1 MAEIDKSLPN
11 IDPNAIPE
19 EAVIETEKKAEVIDT
34 PTGPVEIEMDE
45 TGGAEVSF
53 DPTATEI
60 DPAQDHFANLAE
72 TMPDNVLEP
81 LGQKLFDQYTEYK
94 ESRADWEETYRNGLE
109 LLGFK
114 YERRTEPFRG
124 ASGVNH
130 PVLAEAVTQ
139 FQAQAYK
146 ELLPSDGPVRT
157 QILGDISVPKEDQ
170 AKRVKDFMNWQ
181 IMDQM
186 KEYEPE
192 FDQMLFYLPLSGST
206 FKKVYYD
213 DLLGRAV
220 SKFVPADDLIV
231 PYSANSLEDAEA
243 IVHVIKV
250 SENELKKQQVSGFY
264 KDIELG
270 TPPVTENQLE
280 DKKLE
285 LEGISKDGQEDQ
297 YTLFEIHTDLDLDG
311 YEDVGEDGEPTGIK
325 IPYIITIAQSTQDV
339 LSIRRNYA
347 PQDPLKKKKDYFVQF
362 KFLPGTGFYGFGLIH
377 MIGGLTRTATAALR
391 QLLDAGTLA
400 NLPAGFKSRGIRVRD
415 DAQPLQPGEFRDVD
429 APGGNI
435 KDQFMT
441 LPFKGPDQ
449 TLLQLM
455 GIVVDAG
462 QRFAAIADMQVGDMN
477 QQAAVGTTVALL
489 ERGSRVMSAIHK
501 RIYVGL
507 KQEFKLLAEV
517 FKTYLPPV
525 YPYDVPGARREV
537 KVQDFDDRIDILPVA
552 DPNIFSQTQRI
563 SLAQSQL
570 QLAQSNPQMHNL
582 YQAYRSMYDALG
594 VKNVN
599 AILPPP
605 PQPAPIDPALEHI
618 MSMSQKPFQAF
629 PGQDHKAHIDAH
641 LNFMRLNMVQN
652 NPMVMGALQKNI
664 LEHISLMAQEQVQI
678 EFVEEL
684 QELQMLQQQMQQ
696 MGGQN
701 PQAQQQMM
709 QNPQAQQQQQRVQQI
724 TNQLEA
730 RKAQLIAEMQEDY
743 AKEEEKITGEFAG
756 DPLLKIKSREVDLR
770 AMENKR
776 KEEEGEQRINLDK
789 MKALMNDEQH
799 EEKLE
804 QNEEL
809 AHLRAGVSMAKQ
821 QMADQSKRHDF
832 GRNFRKK

>member
-19 EAVIETEKKAEVIDT
+19 EAVIETEKKAEVVDT

-53 DPTATEI
+53 DPTATEL

-81 LGQKLFDQYTEYK
+81 LGHKLFDQYTEYK
-94 ESRADWEETYRNGLE
+94 ESRGDWEETYRNGLE

-250 SENELKKQQVSGFY
+250 SENELRKQQVSGFY
-264 KDIELG
+264 RDIELG
-270 TPPVTENQLE
+270 EPPVTENQLE

-347 PQDPLKKKKDYFVQF
+347 QQDPLKKKKDYFVQF

-501 RIYVGL
+501 R
-507 KQEFKLLAEV
+507 
-517 FKTYLPPV
+517 
-525 YPYDVPGARREV
+525 
-537 KVQDFDDRIDILPVA
+537 
-552 DPNIFSQTQRI
+552 
-563 SLAQSQL
+563 
-570 QLAQSNPQMHNL
+570 
-582 YQAYRSMYDALG
+582 
-594 VKNVN
+594 
-599 AILPPP
+599 
-605 PQPAPIDPALEHI
+605 
-618 MSMSQKPFQAF
+618 
-629 PGQDHKAHIDAH
+629 
-641 LNFMRLNMVQN
+641 FM
-652 NPMVMGALQKNI
+652 
-664 LEHISLMAQEQVQI
+664 
-678 EFVEEL
+678 
-684 QELQMLQQQMQQ
+684 
-696 MGGQN
+696 
-701 PQAQQQMM
+701 
-709 QNPQAQQQQQRVQQI
+709 
-724 TNQLEA
+724 
-730 RKAQLIAEMQEDY
+730 
-743 AKEEEKITGEFAG
+743 
-756 DPLLKIKSREVDLR
+756 
-770 AMENKR
+770 
-776 KEEEGEQRINLDK
+776 LD
-789 MKALMNDEQH
+789 
-799 EEKLE
+799 
-804 QNEEL
+804 
-809 AHLRAGVSMAKQ
+809 
-821 QMADQSKRHDF
+821 
-832 GRNFRKK
+832 